1 MTTPVELPNDVRH
14 LLANKVDSLEKVEV
28 MFLAWREPGTV
39 WSVATA
45 SARLRLPA
53 DSVATALSELTDARL
68 LAADSVGYRYAPG
81 TAADAAAVVALCNLY
96 DGDRLLVLREMS
108 ALAMERIRSSAA
120 RAFSDAFRFRR
131 RDPGKGGS
139 DA

>member
-14 LLANKVDSLEKVEV
+14 LLANKVDSLETVEV
-28 MFLAWREPGTV
+28 MFLAWREPATV
-39 WSVATA
+39 WTVGTA

-53 DSVATALSELTDARL
+53 DSVATALSELADARL
-68 LAADSVGYRYAPG
+68 LAADAVGYRYAPV
-81 TAADAAAVVALCNLY
+81 TAADASAVVALCKLY